1 MLATAD
7 DPMVFTGRDVHGP
20 TFWAEHAGVRFAD

>member
-7 DPMVFTGRDVHGP
+7 DPMLFSGQDVYGP
-20 TFWAEHAGVRFAD
+20 RFYAEHAGTRFAP